1 MSGAHADRWSAVASD
16 WADLWGGFAHPA
28 RLALIEATSIGP
40 GRRVLDVG
48 CGSGEF
54 LELLAS
60 TGAEVAG
67 IDPAPAML
75 ELARRSLPGADI
87 RLGDFSELPWPA
99 ASFDVVTAV
108 NALQFADEMAI
119 ALREAARV
127 LRPGGRIG
135 IANWADDEW
144 NDIDTIEAAVSRAV
158 GEEPS
163 PGGAYRKPGGLEAL
177 FRAADLEVDAAGIV
191 AAPWSAPD
199 EETFIRGVLLGEAR
213 AGDPVVRHALLEAAR
228 PFATGDGGYL
238 LHNAFRYVVGH
249 PMHPDASASHTPA

>member
-1 MSGAHADRWSAVASD
+1 VNGAGGDRWSAVASE
-16 WADLWGGFAHPA
+16 WAALWGGFADPA
-28 RLALIEATSIGP
+28 RVALIGAASIGP
-40 GRRVLDVG
+40 GQRVLDVG

-54 LELLAS
+54 LELLAG

-67 IDPAPAML
+67 IDPAPGML
-75 ELARRSLPGADI
+75 EGARRSVPSADI
-87 RLGDFSELPWPA
+87 RPGDFTELPWPS
-99 ASFDVVTAV
+99 ASFDVVTAI
-108 NALQFADEMAI
+108 NALQFADDMAV
-119 ALREAARV
+119 ALRQAARV

-144 NDIDTIEAAVSRAV
+144 NDIDTIEAAVARAV

-177 FRAADLEVDAAGIV
+177 FREADLEVDAAGIV
-191 AAPWSAPD
+191 AVPWSAPD
-199 EETFIRGVLLGEAR
+199 DETLVRGMLLGEDTADNPAAR
-213 AGDPVVRHALLEAAR
+213 SALLEAAR

-249 PMHPDASASHTPA
+249 PARHPGTPE

>member
-1 MSGAHADRWSAVASD
+1 MNGAGADRWSTVAAE
-16 WADLWGGFAHPA
+16 WADLWGGFADPA
-28 RLALIEATSIGP
+28 RLALIEAASIGP

-54 LELLAS
+54 LGILAR

-67 IDPAPAML
+67 IDPAPGML
-75 ELARRSLPGADI
+75 DLARRSVPSADI
-87 RLGDFSELPWPA
+87 RQGDFTGLPWSD
-99 ASFDVVTAV
+99 ASFDVVTAI
-108 NALQFADEMAI
+108 NALQFADEMAL

-127 LRPGGRIG
+127 LRRGGRIG
-135 IANWADDEW
+135 IANWAEAER
-144 NDIDTIEAAVSRAV
+144 NDIDTIEAAISLAV

-177 FRAADLEVDAAGIV
+177 FREADLEVDAAGIV

-199 EETFIRGVLLGEAR
+199 DETLVRGVLLGEETAEDPTAR
-213 AGDPVVRHALLEAAR
+213 AALLEAAR

-249 PMHPDASASHTPA
+249 PARHPGTPA

>member
-1 MSGAHADRWSAVASD
+1 MNGAGADRWSAVASD
-16 WADLWGGFAHPA
+16 WAALWGGFADPA
-28 RLALIEATSIGP
+28 RLALIEAASIGP

-75 ELARRSLPGADI
+75 ELARRSVPGADI
-87 RLGDFSELPWPA
+87 RSGDFSELPWPA

-108 NALQFADEMAI
+108 NALQFADDMVV
-119 ALREAARV
+119 ALRQAARV
-127 LRPGGRIG
+127 LRHGGHIG
-135 IANWADDEW
+135 IANWADAEW
-144 NDIDTIEAAVSRAV
+144 NDIDTIEAAISRAV

-163 PGGAYRKPGGLEAL
+163 RGGAYRKPGGLEAL
-177 FRAADLEVDAAGIV
+177 FREADLEVDAAGIV

-199 EETFIRGVLLGEAR
+199 DESLIRGVLLGEDT
-213 AGDPVVRHALLEAAR
+213 AGDHAVRDALLEAAR

-238 LHNAFRYVVGH
+238 LHNALRYVLGH
-249 PMHPDASASHTPA
+249 PAGRPAAPA

>member
-1 MSGAHADRWSAVASD
+1 VSSANADRWSAVASD
-16 WADLWGGFAHPA
+16 WATLWGDFADPA
-28 RLALIEATSIGP
+28 RLVLIDAASIGP

-54 LELLAS
+54 LELLAR

-75 ELARRSLPGADI
+75 DLARRSVPEADL
-87 RLGDFSELPWPA
+87 RHGDFSELPWPA
-99 ASFDVVTAV
+99 ASFDVVTAI
-108 NALQFADEMAI
+108 NSLQFADDKAS
-119 ALREAARV
+119 ALREVARV

-144 NDIDTIEAAVSRAV
+144 NDIDTLEAAVSRAV

-163 PGGAYRKPGGLEAL
+163 PPGDHRKPGGLEAL
-177 FRAADLEVDAAGIV
+177 FREAGLEIDAAGIIAV
-191 AAPWSAPD
+191 PWSAPD
-199 EETFIRGVLLGEAR
+199 DETLIRGVLLGEKAADDPTAR
-213 AGDPVVRHALLEAAR
+213 AALLEAAR
-228 PFATGDGGYL
+228 PFVTGDGGYL

-249 PMHPDASASHTPA
+249 PAGQPGASE